1 MNASIRFTPETV
13 KMLIGRLQYAYR
25 TGNLRLVR
33 HVSALLDLAKHPVIA
48 QVANTYAVARQTV
61 YGWLKALMCQGEDSL
76 VYRQP
81 PGRKSRLT
89 KAQKQ
94 RLAEMIQAGPQAA
107 GFPTA
112 CWTSVLIQQLMQR
125 EFGVLYN
132 RYYVCE
138 LLRSLGFSF
147 QKARFVSDHLDEEAR
162 RQWWA
167 VTWPQIM
174 RLAEEK
180 HALLLFGDEVSFAQ
194 WGSLGYTWA
203 LRGETPIVKTAG
215 KRKGYKVL
223 GLIEFFSGRFFYH
236 GQQERFDSARYQAF
250 LAQVL
255 TETTGHLILI
265 QDGAKYHT
273 SQSTRAFFA
282 EHQDRLTVFQLP
294 SYSPDYN
301 PIEFLWKKMKRRATH
316 NQYFPNFQD
325 LVAAVDDALAYFAC
339 QVAEI
344 KSLMGLYVGTQV
356 EPAVAA

>member
-1 MNASIRFTPETV
+1 MGCV
-13 KMLIGRLQYAYR
+13 GGLI
-25 TGNLRLVR
+25 
-33 HVSALLDLAKHPVIA
+33 
-48 QVANTYAVARQTV
+48 AR
-61 YGWLKALMCQGEDSL
+61 Y
-76 VYRQP
+76 
-81 PGRKSRLT
+81 GRKPGLT

-112 CWTSVLIQQLMQR
+112 CWTSVLIQQLIQH

-132 RYYVCE
+132 RYYVCG
-138 LLRSLGFSF
+138 LLRNLGFSF

-167 VTWPQIM
+167 VTWPQIV
-174 RLAEEK
+174 RLAEDK
-180 HALLLFGDEVSFAQ
+180 QALLLFGDEVSFAQ

-203 LRGETPIVKTAG
+203 LKGETPIVKTAG

-223 GLIEFFSGRFFYH
+223 GLTEFFSGRFFYR
-236 GQQERFDSARYQAF
+236 GQQERFDSVCYQAF

-255 TETTGHLILI
+255 AQTTGHLILI

-273 SQSTRAFFA
+273 SQSTRAFFT

-301 PIEFLWKKMKRRATH
+301 PIEYLWRKTKRQATH
-316 NQYFPNFQD
+316 NKYFEHYEQ
-325 LVAAVDDALAYFAC
+325 LVAAVNRALEHFAATPSTVLGLFGC
-339 QVAEI
+339 YCDEP
-344 KSLMGLYVGTQV
+344 SLKREL
-356 EPAVAA
+356 AA

>member
-1 MNASIRFTPETV
+1 MNASIRFTPQTV

-25 TGNLRLVR
+25 VGNLRLVR
-33 HVSALLDLAKHPVIA
+33 HVSALLDFAKQPVISE
-48 QVANTYAVARQTV
+48 VASTHAVARQTV
-61 YGWLKALMCQGEDSL
+61 YGWLRALMCQGEDSL

-81 PGRKSRLT
+81 PGRKPRLT
-89 KAQKQ
+89 KTQKQ

-107 GFPTA
+107 GFSTA
-112 CWTSVLIQQLMQR
+112 CWTSVLIQQLVQR

-132 RYYVCE
+132 RYYVCA
-138 LLRSLGFSF
+138 LLRHLGFSF

-167 VTWPQIM
+167 DTWPQIM
-174 RLAEEK
+174 RLAKRK

-203 LRGETPIVKTAG
+203 LKGETPIVKTAG

-255 TETTGHLILI
+255 AETEGHIILI

-316 NQYFPNFQD
+316 NQYFPDFAD
-325 LVAAVDDALAYFAC
+325 LVVAVNDALAYFAC

-344 KSLMGLYVGTQV
+344 KSLMGLYAGTQV
-356 EPAVAA
+356 EPAMAA

>member
-1 MNASIRFTPETV
+1 MKASIRFTPQTV

-25 TGNLRLVR
+25 VGNLRLVR
-33 HVSALLDLAKHPVIA
+33 HVSALLDLTKQPVIA
-48 QVANTYAVARQTV
+48 EVANTYAVARQTV
-61 YGWLKALMCQGEDSL
+61 YDWLKTLMCHGEASL
-76 VYRQP
+76 VYRHS
-81 PGRKSRLT
+81 PGRKPRLT
-89 KAQKQ
+89 KTQKQ
-94 RLAEMIQAGPQAA
+94 RLTGMIQAGPQAA

-138 LLRSLGFSF
+138 LLRGLGFSF

-167 VTWPQIM
+167 DTWPQIV

-203 LRGETPIVKTAG
+203 LKGETPIVKTAG

-223 GLIEFFSGRFFYH
+223 GLIEFFSGQFFYR
-236 GQQERFDSARYQAF
+236 GQQERFDSVRYQTF

-255 TETTGHLILI
+255 AQTTGHLILI

-282 EHQDRLTVFQLP
+282 AHQDRLTVFQLP

-301 PIEFLWKKMKRRATH
+301 PIEYLWKKMKRRATH
-316 NQYFPNFQD
+316 NQYFPDFQD
-325 LVAAVDDALAYFAC
+325 LVAAVDDALAYFAS

-344 KSLMGLYVGTQV
+344 KSLVGLYVGTQA
-356 EPAVAA
+356 EPAMAA